1 MLPLWRKSS
10 EKSLKVGSDRWI
22 PIMLDREEPR
32 RDAMEIIRQLVCG
45 ENDHEIGNPMN
56 DRGFALLM
64 AMVAAATLA
73 FGLIVHSVTI

>member
-1 MLPLWRKSS
+1 
-10 EKSLKVGSDRWI
+10 
-22 PIMLDREEPR
+22 
-32 RDAMEIIRQLVCG
+32 MEIIRQLVCG